1 MRSCQICFK
10 DCICCKVPWATL
22 QKLSSKRTCLPGQ
35 TALKLAEMISCPWTL
50 QLCRSSLKEFLEGEP
65 VDEVEATLLVVLGL
79 NYLWLGGRDSATDP
93 KATS

>member
-1 MRSCQICFK
+1 
-10 DCICCKVPWATL
+10 
-22 QKLSSKRTCLPGQ
+22 
-35 TALKLAEMISCPWTL
+35 MISCPWTL